1 MIRWAPFLLLIAAA
15 CRANSIPREIQWTD
29 ERAAEA
35 PPQPLEPLP
44 LPKGYIAPVL
54 EYRVDDR
61 AGIFSDETR
70 RQMQI
75 RLVELF
81 VETGVPVTMLV
92 VPAAAPISIDQLS
105 VHVAERNRIEGALIV
120 LAIEERDMRILL
132 GPKAV
137 ESLKD
142 QDVSARVMEAVQ
154 PHLAEENYATAL
166 THAVRTLD
174 AAMRE

>member
-1 MIRWAPFLLLIAAA
+1 MLRWAPLLLLIVA
-15 CRANSIPREIQWTD
+15 CRANRVPTEIQWTE

-35 PPQPLEPLP
+35 PMRPLEPMP
-44 LPKGYIAPVL
+44 LPKGYLPPTI

-61 AGIFSDETR
+61 AGVFSDETR

-92 VPAAAPISIDQLS
+92 MPAAAPASIDQLAL
-105 VHVAERNRIEGALIV
+105 HVAERNHIEGALIILTV
-120 LAIEERDMRILL
+120 QERDMRILL

-137 ESLKD
+137 ELVKGE
-142 QDVSARVMEAVQ
+142 DVAALVMQEVH

-174 AAMRE
+174 SALRQ

>member
-1 MIRWAPFLLLIAAA
+1 MLRWAPILLLLAA
-15 CRANSIPREIQWTD
+15 CRSNRIPTQIQWNE

-35 PPQPLEPLP
+35 PVMALEPLP
-44 LPKGYIAPVL
+44 LPKGYMAPVI

-61 AGIFSDETR
+61 AGVFSDETR

-92 VPAAAPISIDQLS
+92 VPAAAPITIDQLS
-105 VHVAERNRIEGALIV
+105 VHVAERNHIEGALII
-120 LAIEERDMRILL
+120 LAVEERDMRILL

-137 ESLKD
+137 ELVKG
-142 QDVSARVMEAVQ
+142 QDVAARVMEEVT
-154 PHLAEENYATAL
+154 PHLTEENYATAL

-174 AAMRE
+174 SALRQ